1 MKIVKLLAVLVV
13 PMLPLAAHAAGAHD
27 TVGCTGCH
35 SIHNAKGDFIFEVP
49 ANKKVTD
56 PKTGQPVTG
65 VTALCLGC
73 HQPKDKGGQDI
84 APVFAHSS
92 HPFATSDVNPKV
104 ANVPGEGMRNG
115 KFAGCV
121 GCHDPH
127 PSNPN
132 YRYLRVDTQ
141 NGKNIEKFCAAC
153 HSSKADASS
162 VQNVAFFTSMDERA
176 GAQRPAA
183 AKPAAPAPKK

>member
-13 PMLPLAAHAAGAHD
+13 PLFPLAANAAGAHD
-27 TVGCTGCH
+27 AVGCTGCH
-35 SIHNAKGDFIFEVP
+35 SIHNAKGEFIFEVP

-56 PKTGQPVTG
+56 PKTGQPVGG

-73 HQPKDKGGQDI
+73 HMPKEKGGQDI
-84 APVFAHSS
+84 APVFAHTS
-92 HPFATSDVNPKV
+92 HPFAMGEVNAKV
-104 ANVPGEGMRNG
+104 ANVPAEGMRNG

-132 YRYLRVDTQ
+132 HRYLRVDTKG
-141 NGKNIEKFCAAC
+141 GKDMEAFCAAC
-153 HSSKADASS
+153 HSSKADRSA
-162 VQNVAFFTSMDERA
+162 VKNVAFFTSMDERA
-176 GAQRPAA
+176 APAAPA
-183 AKPAAPAPKK
+183 AKPAAAPKK